1 MTTGGRRPSTSCER
15 ARPRHARCSACVRVR
30 VARLVSCL
38 CARGWWRASRA
49 PMCGHILLRFA
60 PTAVAPCKVCSGL
73 CPSRQ
78 PSMSSACSVQC
89 HHAAAL
95 CPTGRQPCSS
105 STTRTSTERCCILA
119 LGLILAVSPSLLGV
133 TSVPHTPQAFIGA
146 DDSTHWVHDS
156 SHWPA
161 RWTLMGCSTMRYTED
176 GGGMYGCTRADLC
189 VKPRTS

>member
-1 MTTGGRRPSTSCER
+1 MSVPVHDMHGV
-15 ARPRHARCSACVRVR
+15 RHACACASPGSS
-30 VARLVSCL
+30 VA
-38 CARGWWRASRA
+38 CALAVGGERREPPCVATFCCALRQPPSPRA
-49 PMCGHILLRFA
+49 RFA
-60 PTAVAPCKVCSGL
+60 PGCALLALG
-73 CPSRQ
+73 PSRQ